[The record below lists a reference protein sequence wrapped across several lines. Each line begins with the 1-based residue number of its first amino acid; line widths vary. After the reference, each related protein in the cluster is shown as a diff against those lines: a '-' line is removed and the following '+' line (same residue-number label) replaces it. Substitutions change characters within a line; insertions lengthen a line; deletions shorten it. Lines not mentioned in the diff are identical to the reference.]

1 MVVKML
7 TSNQNYHDKHKQF
20 DAVTT
25 VITPKLFNSVSNSIF
40 TIIDNKIIIIGKA
53 GLGTSQRVLLYSYLH
68 VLSAHML
75 VF

>member
-40 TIIDNKIIIIGKA
+40 TIIDNN
-53 GLGTSQRVLLYSYLH
+53 YYW
-68 VLSAHML
+68 
-75 VF
+75 